1 MSDRQAQYPLS
12 FPGISTALISAL
24 CAVFLHAAEPEE
36 PGVVILSSEPNA
48 ENQQGFT
55 NAVVIPLSNGES
67 IMALR
72 AQGTSV
78 PAYTF
83 ILEEANLV
91 ALLQA
96 LAQSMIPPVDITP
109 SPYEI
114 VDYSETGMSAPT
126 VAVKTAIAYVLDV
139 SFQVDSASLVETL
152 DQAAIASG
160 CNIYLEGQTIVVDRC

>member
-1 MSDRQAQYPLS
+1 MSTRQAPHPIS
-12 FPGISTALISAL
+12 FSGISTALISVL
-24 CAVFLHAAEPEE
+24 CAVFLYAAEPEE

-55 NAVVIPLSNGES
+55 NAVVIPLPHGGS

-72 AQGTSV
+72 TQGTGV

-83 ILEEANLV
+83 MLEQANLV
-91 ALLQA
+91 ALLQV
-96 LAQSMIPPVDITP
+96 LAQSMIPPVEITL

-114 VDYSETGMSAPT
+114 VDYSESGMAAPT
-126 VAVKTAIAYVLDV
+126 VAIKTAIAYVLDV
-139 SFQVDSASLVETL
+139 SIQVDSASLMETL

-160 CNIYLEGQTIVVDRC
+160 CNIYLDGQTIVVDRC